1 MAIIKELDSSYGIKV
16 SYHKITVISVN
27 YIKKK
32 VVIGVASYLDKKIRS
47 KNYSPVD
54 TIDVE
59 VPAEDY
65 PLFLSTN
72 VIVVAYQWL
81 KDNVVGFEEAVDD
94 LEPLY
99 VEPEPKKEPA
109 EVSSE
114 ETEEG
119 DDNGTST

>member
-1 MAIIKELDSSYGIKV
+1 MAIIKELNSSYGIQV
-16 SYHKITVISVN
+16 SYHKITVISIN

-47 KNYSPVD
+47 ENYSPID
-54 TIDVE
+54 TIDVD

-81 KDNVVGFEEAVDD
+81 KDNVVGFEDAIDD

-99 VEPEPKKEPA
+99 MEPEPEKEPA
-109 EVSSE
+109 DVSSE
-114 ETEEG
+114 NTEEEE
-119 DDNGTST
+119 DDGPST

>member
-1 MAIIKELDSSYGIKV
+1 MAIIKELNSSYGIQV
-16 SYHKITVISVN
+16 SYHKITVISIN
-27 YIKKK
+27 YVKKK
-32 VVIGVASYLDKKIRS
+32 VVIGVVSYLDKKIRS
-47 KNYSPVD
+47 ENYSPID

-81 KDNVVGFEEAVDD
+81 KDNVVGFEDATDD

-99 VEPEPKKEPA
+99 VEPEPEKEPA
-109 EVSSE
+109 DVSSE
-114 ETEEG
+114 NTEEEE
-119 DDNGTST
+119 DNGPST